1 MTAFNLS
8 VGVSVHGKKNHDYS
22 EEMLFLTEEEVAE
35 LLHFLAEYNPRLVPI
50 AFMGAYYG
58 LRRSEI
64 LGLKWDAVDF
74 ENRMIHIRHTRVR
87 VKTIDA
93 SDVTKTRESRRS
105 LNLFDTAISCL
116 RKVQAEQELN
126 RNFFKNEYQ
135 NTDGYVFT
143 WEDGRCYDPDILP
156 LSSAKPQKLLAGV
169 KLHCTSCGIPA
180 VPS

>member
-1 MTAFNLS
+1 
-8 VGVSVHGKKNHDYS
+8 
-22 EEMLFLTEEEVAE
+22 
-35 LLHFLAEYNPRLVPI
+35 
-50 AFMGAYYG
+50 
-58 LRRSEI
+58 
-64 LGLKWDAVDF
+64 
-74 ENRMIHIRHTRVR
+74 MIHIRHTRVR

-143 WEDGRCYDPDILP
+143 WEDGRCYAPDHITTVFCKATKAFGRREITLHKLRHTCCSILINKGWDLKRLQYWMGHEDAQTTLNIYSHFNKQRLNSSEND
-156 LSSAKPQKLLAGV
+156 LSEISMMASDLFA
-169 KLHCTSCGIPA
+169 
-180 VPS
+180 